1 MAHQEKNN
9 EQPQGLTPSEKLE
22 KIVEAINEY
31 ISTHAEELK
40 KDPAKEASLRGMLN
54 RAGTL

>member
-31 ISTHAEELK
+31 ISTHAEVHMQK
-40 KDPAKEASLRGMLN
+40 N
-54 RAGTL
+54 